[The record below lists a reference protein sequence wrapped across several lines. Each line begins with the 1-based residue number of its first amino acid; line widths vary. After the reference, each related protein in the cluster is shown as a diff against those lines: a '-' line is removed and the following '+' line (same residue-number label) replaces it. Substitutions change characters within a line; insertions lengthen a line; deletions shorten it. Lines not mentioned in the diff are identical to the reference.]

1 MKIWRRVLIGR
12 PQYVSLQVE
21 RVIQR
26 TLKAWFLKIHRTRM
40 GADAKMIFS
49 SYVQKNMFFQVK
61 KKFWWYDLTF
71 NGNIEAKIG
80 KIAIFPDFEGHYLCY
95 YK

>member
-1 MKIWRRVLIGR
+1 MEV
-12 PQYVSLQVE
+12 V
-21 RVIQR
+21 
-26 TLKAWFLKIHRTRM
+26 T
-40 GADAKMIFS
+40 KMNFS

-80 KIAIFPDFEGHYLCY
+80 EIAIFPDFEGHYLCY
-95 YK
+95 YI

>member
-1 MKIWRRVLIGR
+1 MEIV
-12 PQYVSLQVE
+12 
-21 RVIQR
+21 
-26 TLKAWFLKIHRTRM
+26 T
-40 GADAKMIFS
+40 KMNFS

-80 KIAIFPDFEGHYLCY
+80 KMAIFPDFEGHYLCY
-95 YK
+95 YI